1 MVARKGRTLS
11 PLLELRTWDASGAAL
26 HPETA
31 PDVIAARHREEVAA
45 YLRRHPE
52 ATAEEVSVALTL
64 PVWNVARAVK
74 ALELNKGAA

>member
-26 HPETA
+26 HPETE
-31 PDVIAARHREEVAA
+31 PQVIAARHREEVAA

-52 ATAEEVSVALTL
+52 ATAEDVSAALIL
-64 PVWNVARAVK
+64 PRWNVERCLA
-74 ALELNKGAA
+74 ALQVKGAA